1 VRRVH
6 DLFNTCAGEA
16 KPPPGA
22 GRDVSAAAW
31 LKSKGATDKMV
42 AVADACHA
50 NDYCGP
56 LDQIGLREMIEED
69 RR

>member
-1 VRRVH
+1 MQGQVARASCPV
-6 DLFNTCAGEA
+6 
-16 KPPPGA
+16 K
-22 GRDVSAAAW
+22 VVV
-31 LKSKGATDKMV
+31 KGVVLVLGPLQV